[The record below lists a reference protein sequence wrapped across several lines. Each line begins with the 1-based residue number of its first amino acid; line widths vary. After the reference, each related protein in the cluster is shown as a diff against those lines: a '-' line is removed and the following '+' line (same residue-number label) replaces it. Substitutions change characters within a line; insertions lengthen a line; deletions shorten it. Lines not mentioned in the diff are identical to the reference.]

1 MPNVS
6 ELRVA
11 VVGAG
16 IVGASIAFQ
25 LAARGVRVDVYDASE
40 PGMAASRASFAW
52 INARDKNPRW
62 YHDLNRRSIDMWER
76 FARRL
81 GSDIGLRWGGELQ
94 WSATESGRDELRG
107 RVRELQSWG
116 YPIRELSA
124 AEVARIEPGLSPGDL
139 TAASYTEIDGHV
151 DTARVVEAC
160 LNAAVANGAEVRTH
174 TKITELEL
182 ARLSDNRSV
191 IEAVVSATSRF
202 RCDAVV
208 LAAGIGTTSL
218 ASSVGIEIPQL
229 YSPGATIVTEPITS
243 LFSNV
248 IAIHTA
254 HDLPDRL
261 LINIRQFE
269 NGAVMIHGGTHSGSI
284 AYSSDEEAWQLLR
297 DAGRFLPA
305 LNGAR
310 IEEVR
315 RALRPMPEDGQPV
328 LGFSEKLT
336 NLYLAVTHS
345 GVTLAPIIGELAATE
360 IVDGVKVDLLEPY
373 RVQRF
378 V

>member
-94 WSATESGRDELRG
+94 WSATELGRDELRG

-269 NGAVMIHGGTHSGSI
+269 NGAGINKPKYKLSI
-284 AYSSDEEAWQLLR
+284 LR
-297 DAGRFLPA
+297 QK
-305 LNGAR
+305 R
-310 IEEVR
+310 IKQKCK
-315 RALRPMPEDGQPV
+315 ASRPKKRKWK
-328 LGFSEKLT
+328 SK
-336 NLYLAVTHS
+336 
-345 GVTLAPIIGELAATE
+345 
-360 IVDGVKVDLLEPY
+360 K
-373 RVQRF
+373 
-378 V
+378 